1 MALIQGGR
9 RERIRLEHSIASTF
23 GQVPFMGDAS
33 NLIMPLHG
41 ARLLERSEELTLYI
55 FSLLEF
61 QNTEG
66 KALLFQDNL
75 DERIMACLKE
85 ICKEGNVSRRDTNM
99 RLFVWE
105 TAPEIKKK
113 NS

>member
-1 MALIQGGR
+1 
-9 RERIRLEHSIASTF
+9 
-23 GQVPFMGDAS
+23 MGDVS

-41 ARLLERSEELTLYI
+41 KRLLERAEEISLYI

-61 QNTEG
+61 QNTEA
-66 KALLFQDNL
+66 KALLFQENL

-85 ICKEGNVSRRDTNM
+85 ICKEGNAARRNTSM

-113 NS
+113 NSMTELFLLIFIVVALVISAFMRT